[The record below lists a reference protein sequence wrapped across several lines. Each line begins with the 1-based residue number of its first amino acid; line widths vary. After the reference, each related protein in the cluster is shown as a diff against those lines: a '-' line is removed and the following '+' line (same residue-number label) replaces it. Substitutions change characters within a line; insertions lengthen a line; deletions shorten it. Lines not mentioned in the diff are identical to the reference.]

1 MHVATVPHHESNR
14 IPVPPACFHDMDRA
28 VLHIPLLSKLMRRE
42 TTRSITNI
50 IDKRIRQDGITEVLK
65 GHLE

>member
-1 MHVATVPHHESNR
+1 
-14 IPVPPACFHDMDRA
+14 MDRA